1 MTVAT
6 ILCVDDEPD
15 VLAALQRVFLDQ
27 DYRVIVAASGEEAL
41 GILAEIEVEVIIS
54 DYKMPQMNGGE
65 FLSRAH
71 RHDPDV
77 IGIVLSGY
85 IEADTVIDLIE
96 ADVIYTFVAKP
107 WHDDELRLTVKR
119 AIDYRRMRK
128 KLARLEATLASTA

>member
-1 MTVAT
+1 MTIAT
-6 ILCVDDEPD
+6 ILCVDDEAE
-15 VLAALQRVFLDQ
+15 VLAALQRVFLDT

-65 FLSRAH
+65 LLSRAH
-71 RHDPDV
+71 RRDPNV

-85 IEADTVIDLIE
+85 IEADTVLDLIE